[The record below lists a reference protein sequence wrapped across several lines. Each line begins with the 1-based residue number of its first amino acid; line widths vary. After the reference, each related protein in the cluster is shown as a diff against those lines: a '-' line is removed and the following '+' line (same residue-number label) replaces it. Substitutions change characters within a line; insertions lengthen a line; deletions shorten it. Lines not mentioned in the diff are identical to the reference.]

1 MSDLTVPILAIIIGE
16 GGSGGALALALG
28 DEVWMME
35 HSIYAILSPEGF
47 ASILWKDG
55 SRAKEA
61 AGLMKITAQELYELG
76 VIEKVIAETHEEAF
90 LPKEQLMEQMKAAIS
105 KKLAELSTLQTDEVL
120 EARYQR
126 FRRF

>member
-1 MSDLTVPILAIIIGE
+1 MSFDLPKGL
-16 GGSGGALALALG
+16 
-28 DEVWMME
+28 
-35 HSIYAILSPEGF
+35 

-55 SRAKEA
+55 SCAKEA

-76 VIEKVIAETHEEAF
+76 VIEKVIAETNEEAF

-105 KKLAELSTLQTDEVL
+105 TKVAELSTLQTEELL

-126 FRRF
+126 FRRLQKLGYPL